1 MLKIMVGTMMAL
13 TDVLKNLFYRLWE
26 AVEADSSEKKYRD
39 NTFRKNILKAIKVM
53 VCNTEKFEVQKHL
66 GRQCNSLKEKVC
78 DHQVCL

>member
-1 MLKIMVGTMMAL
+1 MAL

-66 GRQCNSLKEKVC
+66 GR
-78 DHQVCL
+78 